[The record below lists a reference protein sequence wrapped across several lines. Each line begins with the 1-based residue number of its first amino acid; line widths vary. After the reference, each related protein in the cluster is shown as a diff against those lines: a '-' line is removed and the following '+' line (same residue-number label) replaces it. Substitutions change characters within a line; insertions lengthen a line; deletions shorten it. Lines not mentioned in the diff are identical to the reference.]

1 MKRQGWYTVVGHLS
15 QMRRIFLTAA
25 LGVAL
30 LLPAQLDAQAD
41 APVLK
46 LIRDY
51 IEALRVQA
59 GIPGLAVAVVGA
71 NGIVYEQAFGRQ
83 DVERSIAARPDTP
96 FHVDGLTQLFT
107 ASYLLRCVEE
117 GRLSLDDR
125 IGDYKSDVPEPNATI
140 RQLLTHTSGPAASPT
155 FHYSP
160 ERLDPVTA
168 VVRACAV
175 ESFRG
180 STMDTLDR
188 LAMRDSVPGV
198 DAPRLAPPAEG
209 IPTTAEKARYA
220 RILERLAVSYRVDQR
235 KRATPSR
242 HPATTLTPG
251 GGLISTVHDLAQFD
265 LAMKD
270 GVLLLPATLAEA
282 WTPAAGAPHGLGWFA
297 GTYSGERIVWQF
309 GVGENASS
317 SLMVT
322 MPDRHTTYIL
332 LANSSGLAEPA
343 PTSVGQLVASPFLRV
358 LLKFFVG

>member
-1 MKRQGWYTVVGHLS
+1 MKRQGWYTVVSHLS

-30 LLPAQLDAQAD
+30 LLPAQLGAQAD

-155 FHYSP
+155 FQYKP
-160 ERLDPVTA
+160 ERLDPLTV
-168 VVRACAV
+168 VVRACAI

-198 DAPRLAPPAEG
+198 DAPQLAPPSEG

-220 RILERLAVSYRVDQR
+220 RILERLAVPYRVDQR

-242 HPATTLTPG
+242 HLATTLTPG

-332 LANSSGLAEPA
+332 LANSPGLAEPA
-343 PTSVGQLVASPFLRV
+343 PMSVGQLVASPFLRV
-358 LLKFFVG
+358 LLTFFVG

>member
-1 MKRQGWYTVVGHLS
+1 MPNPPAGGLPPPGIILAHGILLKRQGWYTVVGHLS

-30 LLPAQLDAQAD
+30 LLPAQLGAQAD

-71 NGIVYEQAFGRQ
+71 NSIVYEQAFGRQ

-155 FHYSP
+155 FHYGP
-160 ERLDPVTA
+160 ERLDPLTA

-188 LAMRDSVPGV
+188 LAMRDSVPAWMRPGSRRRLK
-198 DAPRLAPPAEG
+198 AFPRRP
-209 IPTTAEKARYA
+209 R
-220 RILERLAVSYRVDQR
+220 RQ
-235 KRATPSR
+235 
-242 HPATTLTPG
+242 
-251 GGLISTVHDLAQFD
+251 
-265 LAMKD
+265 
-270 GVLLLPATLAEA
+270 
-282 WTPAAGAPHGLGWFA
+282 
-297 GTYSGERIVWQF
+297 GTRG
-309 GVGENASS
+309 SS
-317 SLMVT
+317 SGS
-322 MPDRHTTYIL
+322 RCHTASI
-332 LANSSGLAEPA
+332 NGSGQRRR
-343 PTSVGQLVASPFLRV
+343 GIRRRR
-358 LLKFFVG
+358 